1 MAAAA
6 DIYIVDHNHYDKESY
21 WIPQKSMTS
30 MRHLVLPM
38 VSESMFCLSRIRWCF
53 RAFFFVTSN
62 PSKIRPVQSPFTRIT
77 RNIPKMM
84 LTTIVRAIEM
94 FRVENGMVLIFV
106 SSDRS
111 SYSDVVL
118 QHIFRFSQSIDAT
131 DVTSVTLSHLNSIN
145 AIDVTR
151 CRLML
156 IECRMF
162 KCCNDPIFK
171 CSNAPM
177 CFSFHRVS

>member
-1 MAAAA
+1 MTKKAIESLKNPWLAW
-6 DIYIVDHNHYDKESY
+6 DIWFCQCIA
-21 WIPQKSMTS
+21 
-30 MRHLVLPM
+30 M

-62 PSKIRPVQSPFTRIT
+62 PAKIRPVQSPFTRIT

-118 QHIFRFSQSIDAT
+118 QHFFRFSQSIDAT

-151 CRLML
+151 CWLML
-156 IECRMF
+156 IECSNVQMF
-162 KCCNDPIFK
+162 KCTNVPMFQ
-171 CSNAPM
+171 CSN
-177 CFSFHRVS
+177 V